1 MMKSARTLA
10 TTAVAGTILS
20 AGLFSSPAQAAS
32 QSFTLC
38 VTPLTC
44 ASASVTGTVNWT
56 TNTLTATGVNN
67 AYPTATVTVSTT
79 SRITQFSLVR
89 GVRRTFTQTF
99 AATDQTLTVRLCAP
113 VNTCNSV
120 TLTRS

>member
-1 MMKSARTLA
+1 MRTARNLA
-10 TTAVAGTILS
+10 MAAVTGTILS
-20 AGLFSSPAQAAS
+20 AGLLAAPAQAAS
-32 QSFTLC
+32 ESFTLC

-56 TNTLTATGVNN
+56 TSTVTATGVNN
-67 AYPTATVTVSTT
+67 TYPTATVTVSTT
-79 SRITQFSLVR
+79 SRVVQTSLAR

-113 VNTCNSV
+113 VSTCNSV